1 MLGLLV
7 VAGSP
12 SARTQNRVTPPKNH
26 FGFDIGDDYQLATY
40 TQFAQYWHQLDRES
54 DRMQVREIGRTAEGR
69 PQLMAIITSPA
80 NFKKL
85 DHFKEVSRRLALA
98 EGLSDAHART
108 LAAEGKAVVWIDGG
122 IHANEVLGSHQL
134 IDFVYRMVSQSDPE
148 TMRILSDVIILVA
161 HANPDGME
169 LVSNWYMREPDPLK
183 RSTSPEV
190 PRLYQKYAG
199 HDNNRDFYMSTQPES
214 ENINRVL
221 YREWFPQ
228 IVYDHH
234 QTGPEGTVMFAP
246 PFRDPF
252 NYVYDPLI
260 PLGIDLV
267 GAAMH
272 SRFAAESKPG
282 VTMRR
287 GSTYSTWWNGGLR
300 TTPYFHNMIGLL
312 TETIGHPTPIQI
324 PLVLDRQ
331 LATGDL
337 PFPIA
342 PQRWHFR
349 QSIEYSW
356 TANRAVLDVAAR
368 FRETFLFNI
377 YQMGRNAINK
387 GNTDT
392 WTISPSRLSGLQAEL
407 ARELGGVSGG
417 RSATVASRN
426 YGQLHKTEQRDPRGY
441 IIPSN
446 QSDFLTAIKFVNAL
460 LKSGIS
466 VERAKS
472 AFSVGKKVYPAGS
485 FVVKTAQAFRP
496 FVLDMFEPQDH
507 PQDFAYPGGPPV
519 APYDSAGWTLAYQ
532 MGIAFDRILDG
543 FDGPFERIS
552 GLLTPGP
559 GQLSGTGSAGFILS
573 HEVNDAFVA
582 VNRLLGAGER
592 VSWFTESIDVDGSLQ
607 PPGTM
612 FIPVGAATP
621 KLVQQLATDKGLSF
635 ARSARVPQ
643 GPSLELK
650 APRIAVWDRYG
661 GSIEAGWLRFVLEQ
675 FEFTFDTIYPQGLDA
690 GNLIA
695 KYDVIVFPTGAI
707 PGVSSFPVR
716 DAYYPHVTPSSVPE
730 EFRSR
735 LGAVT
740 TARTIPELRRFLEA
754 GGTVVTI
761 GTSAS
766 LAAHLA
772 VPVKNHLVDQTS
784 GADRPLPRELF
795 YVPGSLLRIAVD
807 SRHPLAFGAPPSID
821 VYFNDSPVFALAPS
835 STQDAVRQVG
845 WFDGPRSLRSG
856 WAWGEHYLNGGT
868 ALVEARV
875 GLGTLVMLGP
885 DVTFR
890 AQSHGTFRFL
900 FNSLFYGPA
909 RRALLGQADS
919 RRVPGQP

>member
-1 MLGLLV
+1 
-7 VAGSP
+7 
-12 SARTQNRVTPPKNH
+12 
-26 FGFDIGDDYQLATY
+26 
-40 TQFAQYWHQLDRES
+40 
-54 DRMQVREIGRTAEGR
+54 
-69 PQLMAIITSPA
+69 MAIITSPA

-85 DHFKEVSRRLALA
+85 DRFKEISRRLALA
-98 EGLSDAHART
+98 EGLTDAQART
-108 LAAEGKAVVWIDGG
+108 MAAEGKAVVWIDGG

-134 IDFVYRMVSQSDPE
+134 VDFVYRMVSQSDAE
-148 TMRILSDVIILVA
+148 TMRILNDVIVLA
-161 HANPDGME
+161 ALANPDGME
-169 LVSNWYMREPDPLK
+169 LVSKWYMREPEPLK
-183 RSTSPEV
+183 RGTLPEV

-272 SRFAAESKPG
+272 GRFAAEAKPG

-312 TETIGHPTPIQI
+312 TETIGHPTPTQI
-324 PLVLDRQ
+324 PFVLERQ

-356 TANRAVLDVAAR
+356 TANRAVLDIAAR

-377 YQMGRNAINK
+377 YQMGRNAISK
-387 GNTDT
+387 GSTDT
-392 WTISPSRLSGLQAEL
+392 WTISPSRLSGLQTGL

-417 RSATVASRN
+417 RGTAVATRT
-426 YGQLHKTEQRDPRGY
+426 YEQLRQGEQRDPRGY
-441 IIPSN
+441 ILPSN
-446 QSDFLTAIKFVNAL
+446 QADFLTAIKFVNVL
-460 LKSGIS
+460 LKNGIA
-466 VERAKS
+466 VERATS
-472 AFSVGKKVYPAGS
+472 TFSVGQRTYPAGS

-496 FVLDMFEPQDH
+496 FILDMFEPQDH
-507 PQDFAYPGGPPV
+507 PHDFAYPGGPPI
-519 APYDSAGWTLAYQ
+519 APYDSAGWTVAFQ

-543 FDGPFERIS
+543 FDGPFEHIS
-552 GLLTPGP
+552 GLVTPVQGRI
-559 GQLSGTGSAGFILS
+559 SGTGSAGFILS
-573 HEVNDAFVA
+573 HAVNDAFVA
-582 VNRLLGAGER
+582 VNRLLAAGER
-592 VSWFTESIDVDGSLQ
+592 VSWSTESVDIEGSPQ

-612 FIPVGAATP
+612 FIPAGAATSR
-621 KLVQQLATDKGLSF
+621 LVQQLATDKGLSF
-635 ARSARVPQ
+635 TRTAAPPE

-675 FEFTFDTIYPQGLDA
+675 FEFSFETIYPQGLDT

-695 KYDVIVFPTGAI
+695 NYDVIVFPTGAI
-707 PGVSSFPVR
+707 PWATSPLGR
-716 DAYYPHVTPSSVPE
+716 DAYYPRVAPSSVPE
-730 EFRSR
+730 EFRNR
-735 LGAVT
+735 IGAVT
-740 TARTIPELRRFLEA
+740 TARTIPELKRFLEA

-761 GTSAS
+761 GTSTS
-766 LAAHLA
+766 LATHLA
-772 VPVKNHLVDQTS
+772 LPVKNHLVEGTK
-784 GADRPLPRELF
+784 GADRPLPRESY
-795 YVPGSLLRIAVD
+795 YVPGSILRITVD
-807 SRHPLAFGAPPSID
+807 NRHPLAFGAPPSID
-821 VYFNDSPVFALAPS
+821 VYFDDSPVFALVPS
-835 STQDAVRQVG
+835 STPDAVRRVG
-845 WFDGPRSLRSG
+845 WFEGPQSLRSG
-856 WAWGEHYLNGGT
+856 WAWGQHYLDGGT
-868 ALVEARV
+868 ALAEAKV
-875 GLGTLVMLGP
+875 GLGTLVLLGP
-885 DVTFR
+885 EVTFR
-890 AQSHGTFRFL
+890 AQPHGTFRFL

-909 RRALLGQADS
+909 RTALLRQPDS
-919 RRVPGQP
+919 ARAPGQP